1 MANAVAFD
9 GHASLASTFEYP
21 INRGVF
27 TTSGLV
33 KVERQSLPIDPI
45 GTTTVTFTGA
55 LAGTEIHVYLQD
67 GTELAGVES
76 STANP
81 ALTWSVYSPGL
92 NSTVY
97 ITLIKRGYRW
107 QRFDYTP
114 NVGPQSI
121 QIFPLP
127 DLGYNNPI

>member
-1 MANAVAFD
+1 MTSAIYQISDALSFMRVSTGGSYTALPGGAV
-9 GHASLASTFEYP
+9 
-21 INRGVF
+21 IKR
-27 TTSGLV
+27 
-33 KVERQSLPIDPI
+33 RLPTDPI
-45 GTTTVTFTGA
+45 GSTSVTFTGV
-55 LAGTEIHVYLQD
+55 LEGTEIHVYLQD
-67 GTELAGVES
+67 GTELTGVES

-81 ALTWSVYSPGL
+81 VLSWLVYSSGP

-114 NVGPQSI
+114 RVGSQSI